1 MDRRAKTRCPS
12 LRKQRM
18 DSPNAPAEHEK
29 EPSMLAS
36 RSAVA
41 VLVGAVFSA
50 YGCSQ
55 ESLPTSPT
63 STRSITASVP
73 SSVAITGRAEAYVPF
88 EGTLQGT
95 DTDSDPTPSTIVVT
109 TDGSGIGTL
118 LGRFSFTQRVTLSFA
133 TRTTAGVA
141 HWVAA
146 NGDSI
151 DTTVA
156 GSGHPTGTPGEIDI
170 TDIHIIT
177 GGTGRFAGTDGS
189 FTVQRLASAITF
201 TTSGSYHGTIASPGA
216 AR

>member
-1 MDRRAKTRCPS
+1 MSVRSS
-12 LRKQRM
+12 L
-18 DSPNAPAEHEK
+18 A
-29 EPSMLAS
+29 
-36 RSAVA
+36 AVA
-41 VLVGAVFSA
+41 VVLGTVFVVGCAQMS
-50 YGCSQ
+50 S
-55 ESLPTSPT
+55 PTSPT
-63 STRSITASVP
+63 SARSITASVL
-73 SSVAITGRAEAYVPF
+73 SSVAITDRAEAFVPF

-118 LGRFSFTQRVTLSFA
+118 LGRFSFTQRVTLNFA

-201 TTSGSYHGTIASPGA
+201 TTSGSYHGTITSPGA